1 MDEYLTYSWHL
12 GNWWIMILPTFYILL
27 DHQVVARPG
36 MHLNNGFFVEPNNQI
51 LSGVSSF
58 FILNSLKS
66 VQIRSF
72 SCPYFSLL
80 GLNTGKSGPEI
91 FVIWSLFTKWY
102 KRKSKTLMFQ
112 LEIEFIPHNVI
123 FFSKFMQSN
132 RKVKFILIYNF
143 PFFQLNCLKKM
154 ASVNLRSSLR
164 VFLTDV
170 FFSLFLRWSEA
181 AVQGCS

>member
-1 MDEYLTYSWHL
+1 MDEYPTYSWHL
-12 GNWWIMILPTFYILL
+12 DNWWIMILPTFYILL

-58 FILNSLKS
+58 FILNSLKCPNQKFFLS
-66 VQIRSF
+66 VFFFIGFEYGKIRTRNICNLITF
-72 SCPYFSLL
+72 Y
-80 GLNTGKSGPEI
+80 E
-91 FVIWSLFTKWY
+91 VIQEKVE
-102 KRKSKTLMFQ
+102 TLMFQ